1 MLRFLNKNKR
11 ENKFIRYAGKFFDYG
26 KYMWYIFAPI
36 IFTPKPEILRESS
49 FTQTGKSFD
58 YGKYMWHIFAS
69 IIFIQKLEILRE
81 SFFLKHMF
89 YGGSNSASTVQPLVR
104 STPETLFSALQY
116 TSIHHKA
123 STIYCLALQRS
134 KQFQINNAKKG
145 FFFV

>member
-1 MLRFLNKNKR
+1 MNKNKR
-11 ENKFIRYAGKFFDYG
+11 ENKFIRYAGKSFDYG

-81 SFFLKHMF
+81 SSFPSTRFMEEVTALRP
-89 YGGSNSASTVQPLVR
+89 SNH
-104 STPETLFSALQY
+104 LFAAL
-116 TSIHHKA
+116 
-123 STIYCLALQRS
+123 
-134 KQFQINNAKKG
+134 
-145 FFFV
+145 